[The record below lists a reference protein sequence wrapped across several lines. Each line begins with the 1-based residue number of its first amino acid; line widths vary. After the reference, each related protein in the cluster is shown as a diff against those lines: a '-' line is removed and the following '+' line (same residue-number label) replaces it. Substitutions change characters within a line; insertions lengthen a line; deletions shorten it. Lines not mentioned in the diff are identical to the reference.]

1 MGAAPHT
8 VPMTA
13 SVLPSARDPMFVAVW
28 WLIGRCLADERRQM
42 QIVSGPAE
50 RTAHNAAPDV
60 VVHRE
65 GHPRMGQPIRRDVSE
80 AGTAASH
87 GLRRANR
94 QQR

>member
-42 QIVSGPAE
+42 QIVSDPVE

-60 VVHRE
+60 VVS
-65 GHPRMGQPIRRDVSE
+65 P
-80 AGTAASH
+80 
-87 GLRRANR
+87 
-94 QQR
+94 